1 MRDAT
6 LVFDLDGTLVDTAP
20 DLIAATNHVLAGLG
34 LPGVS
39 EHQLRPLIGHGARF
53 MVEHALGADA
63 AKLTE
68 EERKRLL
75 DRFLDYYGQ
84 NLAVGSRPFEGTVA
98 ALDRFKA
105 AGAKLAVC
113 TNKNEKMSRT
123 LLDALGMSRLFS
135 AVAGRDT
142 FAVFKPHP
150 EHLLGTIRLAGGEA
164 SRAIMIGDSRVDI
177 ATAKAAGVPVVAVTF
192 GYTDTPVRELSPDR
206 IIDHYDELEPAI
218 LALLG

>member
-1 MRDAT
+1 
-6 LVFDLDGTLVDTAP
+6 
-20 DLIAATNHVLAGLG
+20 
-34 LPGVS
+34 
-39 EHQLRPLIGHGARF
+39 
-53 MVEHALGADA
+53 
-63 AKLTE
+63 
-68 EERKRLL
+68 
-75 DRFLDYYGQ
+75 
-84 NLAVGSRPFEGTVA
+84 VA

-113 TNKNEKMSRT
+113 TNKNEKMSRA
-123 LLDALGMSRLFS
+123 LLDALGMTRLFL

-142 FAVFKPHP
+142 FAMFKPHP
-150 EHLLGTIRLAGGEA
+150 EHLLGTIRLAGGDA

-206 IIDHYDELEPAI
+206 VIDHYDELEPAI